1 MDPITHAASGAVAML
16 ACPNRPASRWAVP
29 LAALAAASPDVDIF
43 FVRSPLDFLLLHR
56 GITHSLAA
64 LPVMGVILAALMYPL
79 WRRGTSG
86 RWTFERT
93 VLAAMGLVLLHIWLD
108 CVTTYGTMIFLPFS
122 EYRVR
127 LNGLFIVDI
136 WLLIPMLLTILR
148 GRDRPKVVLTTLLW
162 IFLYPAA
169 CVGLSMHHRAAAEER
184 LAAEAPRQVTVLP
197 EVFAPLRWR
206 VLYET
211 DTPYPASPAPR
222 QTARSVHQQ
231 GLNFFGT
238 PVTVVHDY
246 PAAAPSLLDRLSKDS
261 RSCRAFFA
269 FTVLP
274 LQYVETNNNGKEYTF
289 YDLRFATLVPFMQE
303 ILALRPNADFPFRL
317 YVRTN
322 PEGTPESVRMKFSD
336 TGRDSGW
343 HPPQPPHPPTIWEWL
358 VGLH

>member
-16 ACPNRPASRWAVP
+16 ACPNRPLTRWAVP
-29 LAALAAASPDVDIF
+29 LAALASASPDVDIF
-43 FVRSPLDFLLLHR
+43 FVHSPLDFLLLHR

-64 LPVMGVILAALMYPL
+64 LPVMGLILAALMFPL
-79 WRRGTSG
+79 WRRATPG

-93 VLAAMGLVLLHIWLD
+93 MLAAMGLVLLHIWLD

-136 WLLIPMLLTILR
+136 WLLIPMFLTIFLW
-148 GRDRPKVVLTTLLW
+148 RDRPRIVLATLLW

-169 CVGLSMHHRAAAEER
+169 CVGLSMHHRAVAEER
-184 LAAEAPRQVTVLP
+184 LAGQSPRQVTVLP
-197 EVFAPLRWR
+197 EAFAPLRWR

-211 DTPYPASPAPR
+211 DTPYPPPPLPR
-222 QTARSVHQQ
+222 QTIRSVHQQ
-231 GLNFFGT
+231 GLNFLGRPVT
-238 PVTVVHDY
+238 PVHNY
-246 PAAAPSLLDRLSKDS
+246 PAANAALLARLSKES

-274 LQYVETNNNGKEYTF
+274 LQYATPTDGGAEYTF
-289 YDLRFATLVPFMQE
+289 YDLRFATLIPFVQD
-303 ILALRPNADFPFRL
+303 ILELRPNADLPFRL
-317 YVRTN
+317 FARLS
-322 PEGTPESVRMKFSD
+322 PEGQLEAVRMKFSD

-343 HPPQPPHPPTIWEWL
+343 HPPAAPHPPTIWEWL